1 MASRS
6 SCSGNT
12 ALWGCLLFWEY
23 CFSRAASSETLP
35 LESHPENQWNSR
47 LFFFF
52 RRRPETQPGKV
63 GHLIWEQSSRGFSP
77 VWDHLPAPGCL
88 TILVF
93 IVRENPPF
101 FGQLSLHA
109 SLCCDLH
116 FFFFF
121 KFCVNVCE
129 RWSVLFQNG
138 NVYAFGKKAIIICP
152 FFCAFSTYVI
162 FN

>member
-1 MASRS
+1 MGLPSILGILFFKGSVLRNA
-6 SCSGNT
+6 
-12 ALWGCLLFWEY
+12 ALG
-23 CFSRAASSETLP
+23 
-35 LESHPENQWNSR
+35 ESPGKPVEFKP
-47 LFFFF
+47 FFFF
-52 RRRPETQPGKV
+52 FFLRRPETQPGKV

-138 NVYAFGKKAIIICP
+138 NVYAFGKKGYYNMP
-152 FFCAFSTYVI
+152 VFLRI
-162 FN
+162 FNLCNF